1 MDGPGCGPEEI
12 EAALRDI
19 ALVNRRLGGART
31 LLRALDPYVHAV
43 PPGGVLDVLDVG
55 TGGADLAVAMESR
68 GLSRGRTVRV
78 TAVDRD
84 PAAARVAARTAAA
97 ARHVLVVLAD
107 ARALPFADRSFDV
120 VTSSMFLHHFAEA
133 DAAALLAS
141 FAKVARRAVIV
152 NDLERG
158 ALPWAFIAV
167 AARLAR
173 RSALF
178 VHDAPLSV
186 RRGFTVSELRA
197 LARRAGSDRARV
209 TRRWPFRL
217 ALTLP
222 AGGSRP

>member
-1 MDGPGCGPEEI
+1 
-12 EAALRDI
+12 
-19 ALVNRRLGGART
+19 
-31 LLRALDPYVHAV
+31 
-43 PPGGVLDVLDVG
+43 
-55 TGGADLAVAMESR
+55 
-68 GLSRGRTVRV
+68 
-78 TAVDRD
+78 
-84 PAAARVAARTAAA
+84 
-97 ARHVLVVLAD
+97 
-107 ARALPFADRSFDV
+107 
-120 VTSSMFLHHFAEA
+120 MFLHHFAEA
-133 DAAALLAS
+133 EAAALLAS